1 VGQKNLKVLFSDTGA
16 RGSRIV
22 SSRAHQSLQIG
33 LRKLNSNG
41 TVSQNFVDKRFAG
54 EANAGQ
60 SLAELLKRTDRAKYL
75 MKDGFKLLAVLQ
87 PATRLNAQ
95 TSQDRWL
102 CYFNGAVFIGL
113 QLAACP
119 YMSGFLSS
127 LRAPGFGLKVQL
139 AAIQQ

>member
-1 VGQKNLKVLFSDTGA
+1 MELSAKTSSTSGLPVKPTLANL
-16 RGSRIV
+16 
-22 SSRAHQSLQIG
+22 
-33 LRKLNSNG
+33 
-41 TVSQNFVDKRFAG
+41 
-54 EANAGQ
+54 
-60 SLAELLKRTDRAKYL
+60 LAELLKRTDRAKYL

-102 CYFNGAVFIGL
+102 CYVNGAAFIGL

-119 YMSGFLSS
+119 YMCCFLSS
-127 LRAPGFGLKVQL
+127 LRGPGFGLKVQL